1 MASKERGGLIC
12 LRILPPQSKGMIVVY
27 GTVCLDRLR
36 QVPGLP
42 GLGSYVEIE
51 SERAALGGEAANTA
65 AALQS
70 WGDEVTL
77 VGNSL
82 GKGAIADET
91 RELLAGCGLVNSLIP
106 ERDHD
111 GPYCDI
117 FVTPDGER
125 TMFGWG
131 FAPMEQ
137 RHGLDFLPL
146 KQGAWLTMDDNHGE
160 AAREAMRRGR
170 AAGMKLYSLD
180 FVRDGDPL
188 GPDVIW
194 QGSTA
199 WIGTGGRPEET
210 EAWMR
215 DWQAKHGCLMI
226 LTEGEQGVWLLLT
239 GGRLV
244 RLPAFSAPALVDA
257 TGAGDAFRAGMLH
270 GLEAGWS
277 LGRCLAFA
285 SATGALA
292 CGRLG
297 GAANAPTLEAIEC
310 LLASNPEL
318 VSAYLAVDSLG

>member
-1 MASKERGGLIC
+1 
-12 LRILPPQSKGMIVVY
+12 MIVVY

-36 QVPGLP
+36 QVPHLP

-51 SERAALGGEAANTA
+51 SDRAALGGEAANTA
-65 AALQS
+65 AALKS
-70 WGDEVTL
+70 WGDSVIL
-77 VGNSL
+77 AGNSL
-82 GKGAIADET
+82 GKGEIADLT
-91 RELLAGCGLVNSLIP
+91 RCLLGECRLEDALIP
-106 ERDHD
+106 EGDHD

-117 FVTPDGER
+117 FVTPGGER

-131 FAPMEQ
+131 FAAMEQ
-137 RHGLDFLPL
+137 RHGLDLLPL
-146 KQGAWLTMDDNHGE
+146 QKGAWLTMDDNHGE
-160 AAREAMRRGR
+160 AAREAMRKGR
-170 AAGMKLYSLD
+170 EAGMRLYSLD
-180 FVRDGDPL
+180 FVREGDPL

-199 WIGTGGRPEET
+199 WIGTGGKPAET

-215 DWQAKHGCLMI
+215 DWQAKNGCLMI
-226 LTEGEQGVWLLLT
+226 MTEGEQGVWLLLP

-244 RLPAFSAPALVDA
+244 RLPAFKAPSLVDA

-270 GLEAGWS
+270 GLDLGWS

-297 GAANAPTLEAIEC
+297 GAANAPTLEAIEG
-310 LLASNPEL
+310 LMAANLEI
-318 VSAYLAVDSLG
+318 VSAYLAVDDLG